1 MESINILYVA
11 MVFIFLK
18 YGLRDLNL
26 IYFILLSVGIVYLIK
41 SNKVLDFKKK
51 DKIAIDNEILVLLS
65 KLEKYDNN
73 NLLLL
78 VKSNLTN
85 LNRYLIKKDTFI
97 TMDLNDINLLTSK
110 IYGYIDSLNMAHN
123 DIVINNVNE
132 AISKILN
139 KKIRYYKK
147 KNNIL

>member
-1 MESINILYVA
+1 MESINILYVV
-11 MVFIFLK
+11 MVFVFLK

-26 IYFILLSVGIVYLIK
+26 IYFILLSVGIVYLVK

-51 DKIAIDNEILVLLS
+51 DKIAIDNQILVLLN

-78 VKSNLTN
+78 VKSNITN

-97 TMDLNDINLLTSK
+97 TMDLNDMNLLTSK
-110 IYGYIDSLNMAHN
+110 IYNYIDSLNMAHN

-132 AISKILN
+132 AISKILDR
-139 KKIRYYKK
+139 KIRYYKK

>member
-1 MESINILYVA
+1 
-11 MVFIFLK
+11 MVFVFLK

-26 IYFILLSVGIVYLIK
+26 IYFILLSVGIVYLVK

-51 DKIAIDNEILVLLS
+51 DKIAIDNQILVLLN

-78 VKSNLTN
+78 VKSNITN

-97 TMDLNDINLLTSK
+97 TMDLNDMNLLTSK
-110 IYGYIDSLNMAHN
+110 IYNYIDSLNMAHN
-123 DIVINNVNE
+123 DIVINNINE